1 MPRERKLYILQGI
14 VAECYCEWDVFCANV
29 LDTDGRDKFTEKLD
43 KCNSREEL
51 ESLVNEY
58 I

>member
-1 MPRERKLYILQGI
+1 MSRKQKISLLCSI
-14 VAECYCEWDVFCANV
+14 VNECFCDVETFCANV
-29 LDTDGRDKFTEKLD
+29 LDTDGKKKFTEKLD

-51 ESLVNEY
+51 ENLVNEY